1 MLGIFSSM
9 KEAFLE
15 YFVDNW
21 QGHIALFMIAMI
33 IIIIFAKQSKIR
45 SATVYIPLLV
55 LLLVIL
61 NPIVYKV
68 IVSEYDYSYYRTFW
82 LILLPF
88 IIGAAV
94 CIIIEKADEHK
105 RFVALIMAV
114 AAIMLTGPIVGTNH
128 KMYPVK
134 NIYRIDNQVI
144 EVADIIMAD
153 KCENK
158 KAMVPDE
165 MSWQIRQYA
174 DIKLLYGYTWV
185 TYKDGI
191 DKRIYNMINGGE
203 LFVTEQVAN
212 TAISA
217 RFPFVVLISGSTSR
231 ENMWEYGFENIGA
244 TEGYEIYRALNY
256 SNY

>member
-1 MLGIFSSM
+1 MLGVFNSM

-21 QGHIALFMIAMI
+21 QGHIALFIIAMI
-33 IIIIFAKQSKIR
+33 IVIIFAKQSKIR

-94 CIIIEKADEHK
+94 CLVIEKADEHK
-105 RFVALIMAV
+105 RFAALIMAV

-158 KAMVPDE
+158 KAMVPDN
-165 MSWQIRQYA
+165 MTWQIRQYV
-174 DIKLLYGYTWV
+174 DIKLLIGRSAWHAYSNDV
-185 TYKDGI
+185 DGVV
-191 DKRIYNMINGGE
+191 YNMVHSKKI
-203 LFVTEQVAN
+203 FSAKTVTEKL
-212 TAISA
+212 TEYD
-217 RFPFVVLISGSTSR
+217 FPFLVLEAGMTTR
-231 ENMWEYGFENIGA
+231 EDMWECGFENIGA
-244 TEGYEIYRALNY
+244 TDDYEVYRNVTW
-256 SNY
+256 